1 MHWYPTHVD
10 PHLKDCLIYSHN
22 HHSLL
27 QVTSIRSQTNARNH
41 FLQLRE
47 NNWRSKCTHLIHTN
61 DSIQTSCNDLC
72 CVFVETTTCDLKRVR
87 KRFDALMSTL
97 IPQLQFTVGIRN
109 TLHVPSSLQL
119 TIRLSFFNSI
129 YKGCMTFQLSFQS
142 SQLSHHW
149 EVSNYYC
156 RIPHNYVLICTTANY
171 LTSIVV
177 PTYFQNCILMSFQK
191 SVIVTF
197 SIYVPQK
204 YICIHSSSCQV
215 LSIRRKTNCVYCILF
230 NENKNSKSLYVRLVL
245 NWEPSNSMC
254 EEARQ
259 DRPICN

>member
-1 MHWYPTHVD
+1 M
-10 PHLKDCLIYSHN
+10 LCLRWN
-22 HHSLL
+22 NNLWL
-27 QVTSIRSQTNARNH
+27 ETSEEE
-41 FLQLRE
+41 F
-47 NNWRSKCTHLIHTN
+47 WCTHEYAHP
-61 DSIQTSCNDLC
+61 
-72 CVFVETTTCDLKRVR
+72 TTTIHCWDQEYFACSIIATTYDQIVIL
-87 KRFDALMSTL
+87 LW
-97 IPQLQFTVGIRN
+97 GI
-109 TLHVPSSLQL
+109 
-119 TIRLSFFNSI
+119 NSI